1 MSREDKDFYDRL
13 KRIEIK
19 LQMIGEIVIFFGTGA
34 LAWFVFHTLRDQ
46 RKQRPLQIWA
56 GLATAVVYVVSVAY
70 ARHAFYR

>member
-46 RKQRPLQIWA
+46 WEVPQIWA